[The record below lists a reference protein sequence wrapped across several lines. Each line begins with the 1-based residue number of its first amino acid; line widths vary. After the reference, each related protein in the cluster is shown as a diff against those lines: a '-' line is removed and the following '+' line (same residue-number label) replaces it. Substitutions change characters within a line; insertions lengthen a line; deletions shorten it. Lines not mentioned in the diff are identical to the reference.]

1 LFEPSAPTAT
11 ASSSHRSGATHYD
24 LYDKPECVDQAVAK
38 LKAFYG
44 EDL

>member
-1 LFEPSAPTAT
+1 LNGCDAIP
-11 ASSSHRSGATHYD
+11 GATHYD
-24 LYDKPECVDQAVAK
+24 LYDKPECVDKAVSK